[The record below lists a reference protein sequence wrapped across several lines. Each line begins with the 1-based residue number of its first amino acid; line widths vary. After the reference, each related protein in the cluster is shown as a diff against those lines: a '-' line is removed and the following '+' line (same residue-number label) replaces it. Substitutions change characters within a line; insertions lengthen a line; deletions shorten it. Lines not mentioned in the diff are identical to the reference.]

1 MSLSYTASIAF
12 LWTCNITHVLLNG
25 FLLCGFFSAL
35 DFEGER
41 IIFYV
46 YSVFFL
52 FHLSFVFL
60 FPFMNG
66 KRNPKTAPFALYRDI
81 TNTQERR
88 FVHLEPAAQAR
99 NPSIRLKD
107 HSAHIFH
114 ALHEFVR
121 SQIAKQKWTL
131 YRWNF
136 SGSRGSFCVCNCVK
150 TEWKFEYMHDC
161 QRRRILIGN
170 NEHYLPSAHSKE

>member
-1 MSLSYTASIAF
+1 MVSFYVAFSVLWILREKGLFLMYFRSSFYSIYLLYSF
-12 LWTCNITHVLLNG
+12 FHLWT
-25 FLLCGFFSAL
+25 
-35 DFEGER
+35 E
-41 IIFYV
+41 
-46 YSVFFL
+46 
-52 FHLSFVFL
+52 
-60 FPFMNG
+60 
-66 KRNPKTAPFALYRDI
+66 KRMAKTAPFALYRDI

-88 FVHLEPAAQAR
+88 LVHLEPAAQAR

-136 SGSRGSFCVCNCVK
+136 SGSRGSFCECNCVK
-150 TEWKFEYMHDC
+150 TEWKFEYMHDW
-161 QRRRILIGN
+161 QRRRILIAN
-170 NEHYLPSAHSKE
+170 NEYYLPSAHSKE